1 MCSVYHW
8 FYIPDVLVISNKY
21 TVWVAI
27 DSFFIWIVHVDMWH
41 AGMDPILQF
50 LPIGHE
56 IGWCVYF
63 FGSKILWHSDMAMT
77 IKFQD

>member
-1 MCSVYHW
+1 MYNID
-8 FYIPDVLVISNKY
+8 FIQLDRLYIYIIYKH

-41 AGMDPILQF
+41 AAMDPILQF

-63 FGSKILWHSDMAMT
+63 FW
-77 IKFQD
+77 